1 MKLKEAQMLGIL
13 ALLAVGTVLLCMW
26 GGDDV
31 PDEGGLAQADE
42 QLLGPADLQPSVR
55 ELIEELM
62 AGEEPPMPA
71 PEPQLPPASVVIGG
85 ATAPTPPTEEWAIR
99 TVIEQTAPV
108 EIPLMPRRPEPGAT
122 APAPPARPA
131 QAAPLKP
138 VFHVVQKGDTLSEI
152 SQQYYGTCRHW
163 RAIQK
168 ANAALV
174 PDSALLRLGMRLRIP
189 VLDDDVRNV
198 AAAAAPTPV
207 LSASSAQRTY
217 TVVKGDNLWRIAE
230 KCYQDGTRYKDI
242 QAANRDRVTDPA
254 SVRPGLVLVIP

>member
-26 GGDDV
+26 GGDEV

-62 AGEEPPMPA
+62 AGEESPMVA

-85 ATAPTPPTEEWAIR
+85 APARTPPTEDWAIR
-99 TVIEQTAPV
+99 TVIEETAPV
-108 EIPLMPRRPEPGAT
+108 EIPLMPRPPEPEPTAT
-122 APAPPARPA
+122 ALRRLPTRAAPP
-131 QAAPLKP
+131 KP

-152 SQQYYGTCRHW
+152 SQQYYGTSRHW
-163 RAIQK
+163 RAIQE
-168 ANAALV
+168 ANAALI
-174 PDSALLRLGMRLRIP
+174 PDAALLRPGMRLRIP
-189 VLDDDVRNV
+189 VLDDDARTV

-217 TVVKGDNLWRIAE
+217 TVVKGVNLWRMAE
-230 KCYQDGTRYKDI
+230 
-242 QAANRDRVTDPA
+242 
-254 SVRPGLVLVIP
+254 